1 VSNLQ
6 NFFEDD
12 APKVFKKISPDFP
25 EGVVVVFHIDGPD
38 GGAWQ
43 FNQEDGSIGPM
54 DDQPK
59 DCEIWCSSIDFK
71 EILNGGLSPKEAFY
85 SGRLQLV
92 GDLGLALKFQQIFTV
107 TAA

>member
-1 VSNLQ
+1 M
-6 NFFEDD
+6 
-12 APKVFKKISPDFP
+12 
-25 EGVVVVFHIDGPD
+25 VFHIDGPD

-43 FNQEDGSIGPM
+43 FNQEDGSIGPT

-59 DCEIWCSSIDFK
+59 DCEIRCSSGDFLL
-71 EILNGGLSPKEAFY
+71 ILQGALSPRDAFY

-92 GDLGLALKFQQIFTV
+92 GDLGLALKFQSIFTD